1 MTLDELVERAV
12 FLANSLD
19 RSVHPDADVISAM
32 ASQLL
37 AMKGALEGV
46 RSFLAS
52 APLES
57 GYCCCGSPVE
67 GHGFGD
73 GHSPVDELQ
82 YAAHNQIDRIDALLP
97 TSAADKIAE
106 GLRDAIAFA
115 KGGSPNSGGGDAAD
129 LS

>member
-32 ASQLL
+32 ASQIL

-82 YAAHNQIDRIDALLP
+82 YAAHNQIDRALRLPIELMKYFDVIVRRSDA
-97 TSAADKIAE
+97 E
-106 GLRDAIAFA
+106 QRYRY
-115 KGGSPNSGGGDAAD
+115 SPIGRRTG
-129 LS
+129 